1 MKSAWRELFSKA
13 AIGCACIGSLTSIS
27 GCQTWSPSS
36 WGVPTSSRVPSPPT
50 GTVKPQGAYYNNP
63 PMGTAAAP
71 IRATTQVTPN
81 SSAPVVQASA
91 VNPFGFNGSMPATN
105 LSDNS
110 GAFSTGA
117 TAIGSQGIGDSNGF
131 NGQVSTA
138 GYNDNGSGMAQVVS
152 AGSLQG
158 VGSLQGSGNYT
169 SDSGVGASSNAG
181 EDANLQWTAK

>member
-1 MKSAWRELFSKA
+1 
-13 AIGCACIGSLTSIS
+13 
-27 GCQTWSPSS
+27 
-36 WGVPTSSRVPSPPT
+36 
-50 GTVKPQGAYYNNP
+50 
-63 PMGTAAAP
+63 MGTAAAP